1 MKIWGRHRS
10 WIRPAQAA
18 LRWEPARVAILHR
31 SCHTADSRLGAAQH
45 RAENH
50 RTFLVKDAGDF
61 VASLTGE
68 GIYGAVISGQA
79 AATAI
84 CTNLD
89 RNVDASETFIHLT
102 KNLRQNRGISER
114 AAASFY
120 VYADR
125 GFQTMKMRLLRSAIL
140 KSYAKEFN

>member
-1 MKIWGRHRS
+1 MKIWDAIVVGYGPRR
-10 WIRPAQAA
+10 RPYDKS
-18 LRWEPARVAILHR
+18 PARVAILHR

>member
-18 LRWEPARVAILHR
+18 LRWERVAKLHR
-31 SCHTADSRLGAAQH
+31 SCHTADCRLDAAQH

-50 RTFLVKDAGDF
+50 RTFSGRGYGRF
-61 VASLTGE
+61 CCPLTGE

-102 KNLRQNRGISER
+102 KIYGRTEESPSVRPHHSMYIQIEDFKR
-114 AAASFY
+114 
-120 VYADR
+120 
-125 GFQTMKMRLLRSAIL
+125 
-140 KSYAKEFN
+140 